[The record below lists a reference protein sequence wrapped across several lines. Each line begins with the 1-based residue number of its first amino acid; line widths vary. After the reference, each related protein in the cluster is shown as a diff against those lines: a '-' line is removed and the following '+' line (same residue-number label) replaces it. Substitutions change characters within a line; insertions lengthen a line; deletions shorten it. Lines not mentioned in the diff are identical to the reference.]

1 MTKKQKQNLSFID
14 GYTKAMED
22 VVKEN
27 GLSSFV
33 NSLTGFNGGWE
44 GGAINWRGVQASQV
58 DTLAK
63 NNRNYFISNFRYL
76 LSESYVEHGLI
87 QTMIDLPVDDAFRTE
102 IDFKTS
108 ELTKDEQLKIKEFME
123 EKDFIEKF
131 KYSVKWAR
139 LFGGGALII
148 MTGEDD
154 LSVPLDLSKLKGMPV
169 EFVPVDLWELYYGD
183 FDVNDQQLEYYRDVE
198 LRKLLYRPEIYN
210 YYDIRIH
217 KSRVF
222 RLEGK
227 EAPSFVR
234 PRLRGWGFSILET
247 LVRGFNQY
255 LKGVDSTFEM
265 LDEVKVDVY
274 SINNLATSMMSKNGE
289 SNVRRRIML
298 ANQLKSYLNA
308 LVLDKNDS
316 YESKGHS
323 SSFSGLAE
331 VMKEIRYQIASDL
344 RMPLSK
350 LFGIGSSGF
359 SSGEDD
365 IKNYNTMVETEIRS
379 KVKNNLRHL
388 YKLMAMFVL
397 GKEIHSVDVVFGSLD
412 YETPKDLTIR
422 KNSEY
427 QRAIIS
433 YNKGFINVKEVKEI
447 INKNAMLPITIEV
460 NDKLFNTLPLQ
471 MSKKQGEESDET
483 DIDSKDL
490 KTRTFTSESEK
501 AKYKQELE
509 TKIEEMKKELE
520 SLELEDKNG

>member
-1 MTKKQKQNLSFID
+1 MYQLRKVRDREMSKKKNISFID
-14 GYTKAMED
+14 GYTKGIED
-22 VVKEN
+22 AVKEN
-27 GLSSFV
+27 SLSSFV
-33 NSLTGFNGGWE
+33 NSISGFNGGWE
-44 GGAINWRGVQASQV
+44 GAAIFGRGVQASQI

-102 IDFKTS
+102 IEFKTN
-108 ELTKDEQLKIKEFME
+108 ELNKEEQAKIKEFIE

-131 KYSVKWAR
+131 KYAVKWAR
-139 LFGGGALII
+139 LFGGGALIL

-154 LSVPLDLSKLKGMPV
+154 LSVPLDSTKLKGMPV
-169 EFVPVDLWELYYGD
+169 DFIAVDLWELYYGD
-183 FDVNDQQLEYYRDVE
+183 YDVNDQQLDYYRDVE

-210 YYDIRIH
+210 YYGLRIH

-234 PRLRGWGFSILET
+234 PRLRGWGFSVLET

-274 SINNLATSMMSKNGE
+274 SINNFATALMSKAGE
-289 SNVRRRIML
+289 ANVRKRIML

-388 YKLMAMFVL
+388 YKLFSMFVL

-427 QRAIIS
+427 QRAILA
-433 YNKGFINVKEVKEI
+433 YNKGFINVSQMKEI
-447 INKNAMLPITIEV
+447 INKNNILPITIDV
-460 NDKLFNTLPLQ
+460 NDTLYDTLPLE
-471 MSKKQGEESDET
+471 MAKKQGQEDEET
-483 DIDSKDL
+483 KVTSKDL
-490 KTRTFTSESEK
+490 KTKVFSS
-501 AKYKQELE
+501 
-509 TKIEEMKKELE
+509 
-520 SLELEDKNG
+520 

>member
-1 MTKKQKQNLSFID
+1 MAQEKDLNFIE
-14 GYTKAMED
+14 GYTKGIED
-22 VVKEN
+22 AVKEN
-27 GLSSFV
+27 SLSSFV

-44 GGAINWRGVQASQV
+44 GAAIFTRGVQASQV

-102 IDFKTS
+102 IEFKTN
-108 ELTKDEQLKIKEFME
+108 ELTKEEQFKIKEFME
-123 EKDFIEKF
+123 EKNFIETF
-131 KYSVKWAR
+131 KYAVKWAR
-139 LFGGGALII
+139 LFGGGALLIL
-148 MTGEDD
+148 TGEDD
-154 LSVPLDLSKLKGMPV
+154 LSKPLDPSKLKGMPV
-169 EFVPVDLWELYYGD
+169 EFVDVDLWELYYGD
-183 FDVNDQQLEYYRDVE
+183 YDVNDQKINYFTDLE
-198 LRKLLYRPEIYN
+198 LRKLIYKPDVYN
-210 YYDIRIH
+210 YYGIKIH

-227 EAPSFVR
+227 KAPSFVR
-234 PRLRGWGFSILET
+234 PRLRGWGFSVLET

-274 SINNLATSMMSKNGE
+274 SINNFATALMSKNGE
-289 SNVRRRIML
+289 ANVRRRIML

-379 KVKNNLRHL
+379 KVKNNLKYL
-388 YKLMAMFVL
+388 YKLCSWFVL
-397 GKEIHSVDVVFGSLD
+397 GKEIHYVDVVFGSLD

-427 QRAIIS
+427 QRAIIA
-433 YNKGFINVKEVKEI
+433 YNKGFVNVADMKEM
-447 INKNAMLPITIEV
+447 INKNNMLPITLEV
-460 NDKLFNTLPLQ
+460 NDKLYDTLPLQ
-471 MSKKQGEESDET
+471 MAKKQGEEDEET
-483 DIDSKDL
+483 KVSPNDL
-490 KTRTFTSESEK
+490 KTRTFSS
-501 AKYKQELE
+501 
-509 TKIEEMKKELE
+509 
-520 SLELEDKNG
+520 

>member
-1 MTKKQKQNLSFID
+1 MTKKKNISFID
-14 GYTKAMED
+14 GYTKGMED
-22 VVKEN
+22 AIKEN
-27 GLSSFV
+27 SLSSFV
-33 NSLTGFNGGWE
+33 NSIAGFNGGWE
-44 GGAINWRGVQASQV
+44 GAAIFGRGVQASQI

-102 IDFKTS
+102 IEFKTN
-108 ELTKDEQLKIKEFME
+108 ELNKEEQKKIKEFIE

-131 KYSVKWAR
+131 KYAVKWAR
-139 LFGGGALII
+139 LFGGGALLI

-154 LSVPLDLSKLKGMPV
+154 LSVPLDPKKLKGMPV
-169 EFVPVDLWELYYGD
+169 DFVAVDLWELYYGD
-183 FDVNDQQLEYYRDVE
+183 YNVQDQALDYYKDAE

-210 YYDIRIH
+210 YYGIRIH

-234 PRLRGWGFSILET
+234 PRLRGWGFSVLET

-274 SINNLATSMMSKNGE
+274 SINNFATALMSKSGE
-289 SNVRRRIML
+289 ANVRRRIML

-379 KVKNNLRHL
+379 KVKNNLKYL
-388 YKLMAMFVL
+388 YKLFSMFVL
-397 GKEIHSVDVVFGSLD
+397 GKEIHSVDIVFGSLD

-427 QRAIIS
+427 QRAILA
-433 YNKGFINVKEVKEI
+433 YNKGFINVSQMKEI
-447 INKNAMLPITIEV
+447 INKNNILPITIDV
-460 NDKLFNTLPLQ
+460 NETLYDTLPLE
-471 MSKKQGEESDET
+471 MAKKQGQEDEETQVSA
-483 DIDSKDL
+483 KDL
-490 KTRTFTSESEK
+490 KTKVFSS
-501 AKYKQELE
+501 
-509 TKIEEMKKELE
+509 
-520 SLELEDKNG
+520 

>member
-1 MTKKQKQNLSFID
+1 MTKKKDVSFIE
-14 GYTKAMED
+14 GYTRGIED
-22 VVKEN
+22 ANKEN
-27 GLSSFV
+27 SLSSLA
-33 NSLTGFNGGWE
+33 NSIIGFNGGWE

-102 IDFKTS
+102 VEFKTS
-108 ELTKDEQLKIKEFME
+108 ELTKEEQAKIKEFME
-123 EKDFIEKF
+123 DKDFIEKF
-131 KYSVKWAR
+131 KYSIKWAR

-154 LSVPLDLSKLKGMPV
+154 LSQPLDPKKLKGMPV
-169 EFVPVDLWELYYGD
+169 EFIPVDLWELYYGD

-198 LRKLLYRPEIYN
+198 LRKLLYKPDVYN

-234 PRLRGWGFSILET
+234 PRLRGWGFSVLET

-274 SINNLATSMMSKNGE
+274 SINNLATSLMSKNGE
-289 SNVRRRIML
+289 TNVRRRIML

-379 KVKNNLRHL
+379 KVKNNLKNL
-388 YKLMAMFVL
+388 YKLISMFVL
-397 GKEIHSVDVVFGSLD
+397 GKELHSVDVIFGSLD

-427 QRAIIS
+427 QRTIIA
-433 YNKGFINVKEVKEI
+433 YNKGFIDVKDVKEI
-447 INKNAMLPITIEV
+447 INKTAMLPITIEV
-460 NDKLFNTLPLQ
+460 NDKIFNTLPLE
-471 MSKKQGEESDET
+471 MAKKQGQEDEET
-483 DIDSKDL
+483 DVDTKDL

-501 AKYKQELE
+501 AKYKQELQS
-509 TKIEEMKKELE
+509 KINEMTKELE
-520 SLELEDKNG
+520 TLELEDTK

>member
-1 MTKKQKQNLSFID
+1 MRKKKNTNFIE
-14 GYTKAMED
+14 GYTRGIED
-22 VVKEN
+22 ALKEN
-27 GLSSFV
+27 SLSSLV

-44 GGAINWRGVQASQV
+44 GAAIFGRGVQASQI

-102 IDFKTS
+102 IEFKTN
-108 ELTKDEQLKIKEFME
+108 ELTKEEQAKIKEFIE

-131 KYSVKWAR
+131 KYAIKWAR

-154 LSVPLDLSKLKGMPV
+154 LSVPLDASKLKGMPV
-169 EFVPVDLWELYYGD
+169 DFVAVDLWELYYGD
-183 FDVNDQQLEYYRDVE
+183 YNVQDQEMNYYKDAE

-210 YYDIRIH
+210 YYGIRIH

-222 RLEGK
+222 RIEGK

-234 PRLRGWGFSILET
+234 PRLRGWGFSVLET

-274 SINNLATSMMSKNGE
+274 SINNFATALMSKNGE
-289 SNVRRRIML
+289 ENVRRRIML

-379 KVKNNLRHL
+379 KVKNNLKYL
-388 YKLMAMFVL
+388 YKLFSMFVL
-397 GKEIHSVDVVFGSLD
+397 GKEIHYVDIVFGSLD

-433 YNKGFINVKEVKEI
+433 YNKGFVDVAQMKEM
-447 INKNAMLPITIEV
+447 INKNNMLPITLEV
-460 NDKLFNTLPLQ
+460 NDKLFNTLPLE
-471 MSKKQGEESDET
+471 MSKQKGEEDEET
-483 DIDSKDL
+483 KVTTSDL
-490 KTRTFTSESEK
+490 KTRVFSSESER
-501 AKYKQELE
+501 AKRKQELKE
-509 TKIEEMKKELE
+509 ELE
-520 SLELEDKNG
+520 KLEQEDLLEGKNDKSI